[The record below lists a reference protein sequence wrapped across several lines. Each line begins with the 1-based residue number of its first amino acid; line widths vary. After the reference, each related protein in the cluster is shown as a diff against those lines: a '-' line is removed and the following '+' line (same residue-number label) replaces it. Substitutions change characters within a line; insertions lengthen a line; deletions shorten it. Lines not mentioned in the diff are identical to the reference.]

1 MDDPRVAMQA
11 DLKEAMINKDNL
23 RRDVIRMTLSAFKQ
37 VEVDERRELSA
48 DEVVAILQREIK
60 KRRDSVEE
68 ARKAGRN
75 DIADSES
82 TELTIIEVFLPAQMS
97 REEIT
102 VLAQAAVE
110 QSGATS
116 AKDMGKLMALL
127 MPQVKGKADGKLVNE
142 VVRELLS

>member
-11 DLKEAMINKDNL
+11 ALKDAMINKDSL

-48 DEVVAILQREIK
+48 DEAVAILQREIK

-68 ARKAGRN
+68 ARKAGRY

-82 TELTIIEVFLPAQMS
+82 TELAIIEVFLPAQMS
-97 REEIT
+97 REEIMT
-102 VLAQAAVE
+102 LAKTAVE
-110 QSGATS
+110 QSGATT
-116 AKDMGKLMALL
+116 AKDTGKVMALL

-142 VVRELLS
+142 VVRELLN